1 MQMHMQKRFRLSW
14 AITLAFTIA
23 VLSDLL
29 ILTRDLGITNDTFK
43 NGVVQAQEL
52 DATTDAALDG
62 AHQLP
67 PAAEA
72 ARQGLPEV
80 VGVIDSLT
88 RANQVLGTLGDQLG
102 TLGTTLPEADAP
114 LAGTISAGRGAGG
127 EAGAAV
133 VPLGGI
139 AASLDDANVNA
150 QALGQKLDETLTLS
164 QTIDQKLRVA
174 LLLPKVGN

>member
-1 MQMHMQKRFRLSW
+1 MHIQKKFRLSW

-23 VLSDLL
+23 VLSGLL
-29 ILTRDLGITNDTFK
+29 ILTRDLGVTNDTL
-43 NGVVQAQEL
+43 NDVVVQVNTL
-52 DATTDAALDG
+52 DKTTDEALDG

-80 VGVIDSLT
+80 IGVIDSLT
-88 RANQVLGTLGDQLG
+88 RANQVLGTLGDQLD
-102 TLGTTLPEADAP
+102 TLGATLTEADAP
-114 LAGTISAGRGAGG
+114 LAGTISAGQGAG
-127 EAGAAV
+127 EQAGAAV

-139 AASLDDANVNA
+139 AATLGDANVNA

-164 QTIDQKLRVA
+164 QTIDQKLRIA
-174 LLLPKVGN
+174 LLLPKIGN